1 MSELKYISSGG
12 FGKVYEVLN
21 TSVGTATNVG
31 TNDQNSQNLVVK
43 KMDMKYEENLR
54 EICFLSTY
62 KHVPFITQIV
72 KTEIDITNRNM
83 DMYMKNAGLSLRE
96 LSDKISLEE
105 RIKMVPNLIIQFAR
119 ILIWMKQ
126 EKILHCDIKPRNI
139 CIDENKNVKIIDWGF
154 VQKTIPTKKY
164 TIGTELF
171 YDPYTWDDKIDYS
184 SEMFAFGLS
193 ICHFIT
199 KSLDYDKWDEFCS
212 NFDID
217 EIENKGNCQKINKE
231 ALKIIDIEKMQPS
244 MFSIFQSSV
253 YYEMLLSM
261 IYINPT
267 YRIDMFDLYNKFS
280 NEFKFQYPIVECYR
294 HLQENISI
302 NIPIVPKNQIITFPE
317 FLKNGEETD
326 TKNLGNIDKHTATY
340 VGTDMTKAV
349 NEKYSKNIIY
359 IIDWLIHLK
368 FKFKIKYSL
377 FNTFQILFKILNI
390 ISTINY
396 SKSGYWSFNEQP
408 DKLALIST
416 ACFYISNIMNNE
428 NITLSTFS
436 KMSGLK
442 KEKIIECVFN
452 ILVVLNYEVYPET
465 ENIEYNKKDE
475 NIWKFVF
482 KNIQSV
488 SKINFENMYYNIK
501 NTKKDELLKEI
512 SKIF

>member
-1 MSELKYISSGG
+1 MTEYSNISDLKYISSGG
-12 FGKVYEVLN
+12 FGKVYELKN
-21 TSVGTATNVG
+21 TSF
-31 TNDQNSQNLVVK
+31 VVK
-43 KMDMKYEENLR
+43 KMDTKYEENLR

-72 KTEIDITNRNM
+72 KTEIDTTNKNI

-105 RIKMVPNLIIQFAR
+105 RIKMVPYLMIQFAR
-119 ILIWMKQ
+119 ILIWMRQ

-139 CIDENKNVKIIDWGF
+139 CIDENKNVTIIDWGF

-171 YDPYTWDDKIDYS
+171 YDPYTLEDKIDYS

-193 ICHFIT
+193 ICHFVT

-212 NFDID
+212 NCDID
-217 EIENKGNCQKINKE
+217 ELENNRECYEINKE
-231 ALKIIDIEKMQPS
+231 ALKIINIE
-244 MFSIFQSSV
+244 SIKPLMCSVFQNST
-253 YYEMLLSM
+253 YYEILLSM
-261 IYINPT
+261 IYINPIH
-267 YRIDMFDLYNKFS
+267 RIDMFDLYNNFS
-280 NEFKFQYPIVECYR
+280 DELKLQYSLVECYT
-294 HLQENISI
+294 HLQEDISI
-302 NIPIVPKNQIITFPE
+302 SIPKNQIITSPE
-317 FLKNGEETD
+317 FLKNGEEFN
-326 TKNLGNIDKHTATY
+326 KNENA
-340 VGTDMTKAV
+340 DMTKLQ
-349 NEKYSKNIIY
+349 NDKYSKNIIY

-377 FNTFQILFKILNI
+377 FNTFQILFKLLNI
-390 ISTINY
+390 VLTVNY
-396 SKSGYWSFNEQP
+396 SKSGYWSLNEQS
-408 DKLALIST
+408 DKLALLSS

-442 KEKIIECVFN
+442 KEKIIESVFN
-452 ILVVLNYEVYPET
+452 VLSVLNYEVYPET

-488 SKINFENMYYNIK
+488 SKINFENMYYEIK
-501 NTKKDELLKEI
+501 NTQKEELLKEI